1 MVFSLHF
8 SILGCLA
15 MIRIGIDLGG
25 TKIEAIVLNEQ
36 GHTLFRERVPTPKD
50 SYEATLEAIVGLVRK
65 AAQSVHSKH
74 RIAVDISNADETG
87 IGLATPGALSL
98 VTGLIK
104 NANSTCLNGQPL
116 DKDLEKRLGRAV
128 KLANDANCLVVS
140 EAHDGAAAGAKVVF
154 GVILGTGVGGG
165 FVING
170 LPIVGANAVAGEW
183 GHNPLPQFRAK
194 QTVRDDNPNMCYCGQ
209 AGCIETWLSGPG
221 FARTANIIEADGGVA
236 KLVAKVIDSHE
247 IIKRMRAGDS
257 VANVAFDNYVDRL
270 ARALASVINLI
281 DPDVIVLGGGLSHVD
296 ELYDRVPQQWGRYV
310 FSDEIRTKLVKNV
323 FGDSSG
329 VRGAAW
335 L

>member
-1 MVFSLHF
+1 MN
-8 SILGCLA
+8 
-15 MIRIGIDLGG
+15 RIGIDLGG
-25 TKIEAIVLNEQ
+25 TKIEAIVLNAQ
-36 GHTLFRERVPTPKD
+36 GQSLFRERVPTPKA
-50 SYEATLEAIVGLVRK
+50 SYKATLDAIVGLIRTASHTVQ
-65 AAQSVHSKH
+65 AQHGV
-74 RIAVDISNADETG
+74 AVDIASVEKTG

-98 VTGLIK
+98 RTGLIK

-116 DKDLEKRLGRAV
+116 DKDLEILLGRPV

-140 EAHDGAAAGAKVVF
+140 EAHDGAAAGASVVF

-170 LPIVGANAVAGEW
+170 KPIVGANA
-183 GHNPLPQFRAK
+183 

-221 FARTANIIEADGGVA
+221 FARTANIVDGE
-236 KLVAKVIDSHE
+236 KVIDSHE
-247 IIKRMRAGDS
+247 IIRRMREGNAK
-257 VANVAFDNYVDRL
+257 ANVAFDNYVDRL

-281 DPDVIVLGGGLSHVD
+281 DPDVIVLGGGLSHVN
-296 ELYDRVPQQWGRYV
+296 EIYDRVPLQWARYV

-323 FGDSSG
+323 YGDSSG

>member
-1 MVFSLHF
+1 MVLCFHLF
-8 SILGCLA
+8 ILGCLV
-15 MIRIGIDLGG
+15 MVRIGIDLGG

-36 GHTLFRERVPTPKD
+36 GQTLFRERVPTPHA
-50 SYEATLEAIVGLVRK
+50 SYAATLEAIVGLIRK
-65 AAQSVHSKH
+65 AAVSVQSQHG
-74 RIAVDISNADETG
+74 ISINLASADLTG

-98 VTGLIK
+98 RTGLIK

-116 DKDLEKRLGRAV
+116 DKDLEKLLGRPV

-140 EAHDGAAAGAKVVF
+140 EAHDGAAAGASVVF

-170 LPIVGANAVAGEW
+170 KPIVGANAVAGEW
-183 GHNPLPQFRAK
+183 GHNPLPQFLAK
-194 QTVRDDNPNMCYCGQ
+194 QTVRDENPNMCYCGQ

-221 FARTANIIEADGGVA
+221 FSRTANILEADKA
-236 KLVAKVIDSHE
+236 IDSHE
-247 IIKRMRAGDS
+247 IIRRMRAGDKA
-257 VANVAFDNYVDRL
+257 ANSAFDSYVDRL

-281 DPDVIVLGGGLSHVD
+281 DPDVIVLGGGLSHVV
-296 ELYDRVPQQWGRYV
+296 ELYDRIPRQWGHYV
-310 FSDEIRTKLVKNV
+310 FSDEIRTKLVKNIH
-323 FGDSSG
+323 GDSSG

>member
-1 MVFSLHF
+1 
-8 SILGCLA
+8 

-36 GHTLFRERVPTPKD
+36 GSTLFRERVPTPHA
-50 SYEATLEAIVGLVRK
+50 SYAATLEAIVGLIRK
-65 AAQSVHSKH
+65 AANSVQNLH
-74 RIAVDISNADETG
+74 AVPVDISNADETG

-98 VTGLIK
+98 RTGLIK

-116 DKDLEKRLGRAV
+116 DKDLEKLLGRPV

-140 EAHDGAAAGAKVVF
+140 EGHDGAAAGASVVF

-165 FVING
+165 FVIDG
-170 LPIVGANAVAGEW
+170 KPIVGANAIAGEW
-183 GHNPLPQFRAK
+183 GHNPLPQFQAK
-194 QTVRDDNPNMCYCGQ
+194 QTVRDDKPNMCYCGQ

-221 FARTANIIEADGGVA
+221 FAKTANILEAG
-236 KLVAKVIDSHE
+236 KTIDSHE
-247 IIKRMRAGDS
+247 IIKRMRLGNVA
-257 VANVAFDNYVDRL
+257 ANVAFDDYVDRL

-281 DPDVIVLGGGLSHVD
+281 DPDVIVLGGGLSSVL
-296 ELYDRVPQQWGRYV
+296 ELYERVPQQWIRYV

-323 FGDSSG
+323 HGDSSG

>member
-1 MVFSLHF
+1 MLSFHF
-8 SILGCLA
+8 FILGCLV

-25 TKIEAIVLNEQ
+25 TKIEAIVLDEKGQ
-36 GHTLFRERVPTPKD
+36 SLFRERVPTPKE
-50 SYEATLEAIVGLVRK
+50 SYQATLEAIVGLIHT
-65 AAQSVHSKH
+65 AAHTVQAQHG
-74 RIAVDISNADETG
+74 IAVDIANVEKTG

-98 VTGLIK
+98 RTGLIK

-116 DKDLEKRLGRAV
+116 DKDLEKLLDRPV

-140 EAHDGAAAGAKVVF
+140 EAHDGAAAGASVVF

-165 FVING
+165 FVVNG
-170 LPIVGANAVAGEW
+170 KPIVGANAIAGEW
-183 GHNPLPQFRAK
+183 GHNPLPQFQAK
-194 QTVRDDNPNMCYCGQ
+194 QTVRDDKPNMCYCGQ

-221 FARTANIIEADGGVA
+221 FARTANIVDRE
-236 KLVAKVIDSHE
+236 KVIDSHE
-247 IIKRMRAGDS
+247 IIKRMHEGDPK
-257 VANVAFDNYVDRL
+257 AILAFDNYVDRL

-281 DPDVIVLGGGLSHVD
+281 DPDVIVLGGGLSHVT
-296 ELYDRVPQQWGRYV
+296 ELYDRVPKQWARYV

-323 FGDSSG
+323 YGDSSG

>member
-1 MVFSLHF
+1 
-8 SILGCLA
+8 

-25 TKIEAIVLNEQ
+25 TKIEAIVLNQQ
-36 GHTLFRERVPTPKD
+36 GNTLFRERVPTPHA
-50 SYEATLEAIVGLVRK
+50 SYAATLEAIVGLIRK
-65 AAQSVHSKH
+65 AADSVQSQH
-74 RIAVDISNADETG
+74 AVKVNVSNADETC

-98 VTGLIK
+98 RTGLIK

-116 DKDLEKRLGRAV
+116 DKDLENLLGRPV

-140 EAHDGAAAGAKVVF
+140 EAHDGAAEGASVVF

-165 FVING
+165 FVIDG
-170 LPIVGANAVAGEW
+170 KPIVGANAIAGEW
-183 GHNPLPQFRAK
+183 GHNPLPQFQAK
-194 QTVRDDNPNMCYCGQ
+194 QTVREDNPNMCYCGQ

-221 FARTANIIEADGGVA
+221 FAKTANILEAE
-236 KLVAKVIDSHE
+236 KTIDSHE
-247 IIKRMRAGDS
+247 IIRRMRLGDEA
-257 VANVAFDNYVDRL
+257 ANVAFDRYVDRL

-281 DPDVIVLGGGLSHVD
+281 DPDVIVLGGGLSSVL
-296 ELYDRVPQQWGRYV
+296 ELYERVPRQWIRYV

-323 FGDSSG
+323 HGDSSG

>member
-1 MVFSLHF
+1 MVFGLHF
-8 SILGCLA
+8 FILGCLV

-36 GHTLFRERVPTPKD
+36 GQSLFRERVPTPKA
-50 SYEATLEAIVGLVRK
+50 SYQATLDAIVDLINTAAHAVRT
-65 AAQSVHSKH
+65 QHGIV
-74 RIAVDISNADETG
+74 VDITNVENTG

-98 VTGLIK
+98 RTGLIK

-116 DKDLEKRLGRAV
+116 DKDLERLLGRPV

-140 EAHDGAAAGAKVVF
+140 EAHDGAAAGASVVF

-170 LPIVGANAVAGEW
+170 KPIVGANAIAGEW
-183 GHNPLPQFRAK
+183 GHNPLPQFQAK
-194 QTVRDDNPNMCYCGQ
+194 QIVRDDNPNMCYCGQ

-221 FARTANIIEADGGVA
+221 FARTANIIDED
-236 KLVAKVIDSHE
+236 KVIDSHE
-247 IIKRMRAGDS
+247 IVKRMRKGD
-257 VANVAFDNYVDRL
+257 VQANVAFDCYVDRL
-270 ARALASVINLI
+270 ARALASVINLL
-281 DPDVIVLGGGLSHVD
+281 DPDVIVLGGGLSHVT
-296 ELYDRVPQQWGRYV
+296 ELYDRVPLQWARYV
-310 FSDEIRTKLVKNV
+310 FSDEIRTRLVKNV
-323 FGDSSG
+323 YGDSSG

>member
-1 MVFSLHF
+1 
-8 SILGCLA
+8 

-36 GHTLFRERVPTPKD
+36 GQSLFRERVPTPKE
-50 SYEATLEAIVGLVRK
+50 SYQATLDAIVGLIHT
-65 AAQSVHSKH
+65 AAHSVQAQHG
-74 RIAVDISNADETG
+74 IAVDIADVEKTG

-98 VTGLIK
+98 RTGLIK

-116 DKDLEKRLGRAV
+116 DKDLERLLGRPV

-140 EAHDGAAAGAKVVF
+140 EAHDGAAAGASVVF

-170 LPIVGANAVAGEW
+170 KPIVGANAIAGEW
-183 GHNPLPQFRAK
+183 GHNPLPQFQAK

-221 FARTANIIEADGGVA
+221 FGRTASIADGE
-236 KLVAKVIDSHE
+236 KVIDSHE
-247 IIKRMRAGDS
+247 IIKRMREGETK
-257 VANVAFDNYVDRL
+257 ANIAFDNYVDRL

-281 DPDVIVLGGGLSHVD
+281 DPDVIVLGGGLSHVT
-296 ELYDRVPQQWGRYV
+296 ELYDRVPLQWARYV
-310 FSDEIRTKLVKNV
+310 FSDEIRTKLVKNMY
-323 FGDSSG
+323 GDSSG